1 MVENRYSEGKK
12 FGYLVNEKKLSVYLQ
27 IQVLSQQQM
36 VNVIFEPQLVL
47 PILVPNM
54 SQKKSRKWCN
64 ELHRLVDFAKT
75 QPHAA
80 ISAFTHGT

>member
-12 FGYLVNEKKLSVYLQ
+12 FGYLVNEKKLSVYFQ

-54 SQKKSRKWCN
+54 SQKKSRKWCS

>member
-1 MVENRYSEGKK
+1 
-12 FGYLVNEKKLSVYLQ
+12 
-27 IQVLSQQQM
+27 M